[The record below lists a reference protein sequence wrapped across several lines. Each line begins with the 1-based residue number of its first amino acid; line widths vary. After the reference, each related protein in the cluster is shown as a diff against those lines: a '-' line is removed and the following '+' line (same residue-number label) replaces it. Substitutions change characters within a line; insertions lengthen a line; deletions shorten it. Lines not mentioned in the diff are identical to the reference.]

1 MTSDFLDALPS
12 FDSSLHQLFDV
23 TPMEQWEN
31 VWIPLEEYV
40 QEYKTSAPSDAWD
53 QAMSTLNQAKG
64 YYQQAVAL
72 KRRGEEYMFAYEQFR
87 ERMFIAM
94 QLFKVFIGAI
104 HLMVAMGTF
113 LC

>member
-40 QEYKTSAPSDAWD
+40 QEFDIRTK
-53 QAMSTLNQAKG
+53 
-64 YYQQAVAL
+64 
-72 KRRGEEYMFAYEQFR
+72 
-87 ERMFIAM
+87 
-94 QLFKVFIGAI
+94 
-104 HLMVAMGTF
+104 
-113 LC
+113 